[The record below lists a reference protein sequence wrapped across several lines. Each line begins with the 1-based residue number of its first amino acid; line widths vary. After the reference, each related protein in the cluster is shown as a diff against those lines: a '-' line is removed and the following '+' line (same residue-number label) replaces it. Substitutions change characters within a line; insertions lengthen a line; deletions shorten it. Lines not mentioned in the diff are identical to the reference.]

1 MRYFG
6 RNGGQCAL
14 PDLDAPT
21 PALKCRKLAR
31 AVLFGRI
38 PRSAVVWL
46 GMAVVGITLGLWLW
60 SVTCVSDGGRSICKD
75 TAAALSIRR

>member
-6 RNGGQCAL
+6 KDGGQCAL
-14 PDLDAPT
+14 PDLEASN
-21 PALKCRKLAR
+21 PALKCRRLAR

-46 GMAVVGITLGLWLW
+46 GLGVVGIALGLWLW
-60 SVTCVSDGGRSICKD
+60 SVTCVTEGSRVCKD
-75 TAAALSIRR
+75 SAAAFSIRR

>member
-6 RNGGQCAL
+6 KDGGQCAL
-14 PDLDAPT
+14 PDLDAPN
-21 PALKCRKLAR
+21 PVVKCRKLAR

-46 GMAVVGITLGLWLW
+46 GMGVLGLSLVLWLW
-60 SVTCVSDGGRSICKD
+60 SVACVSDGGRGICRD
-75 TAAALSIRR
+75 VSAALSIRR